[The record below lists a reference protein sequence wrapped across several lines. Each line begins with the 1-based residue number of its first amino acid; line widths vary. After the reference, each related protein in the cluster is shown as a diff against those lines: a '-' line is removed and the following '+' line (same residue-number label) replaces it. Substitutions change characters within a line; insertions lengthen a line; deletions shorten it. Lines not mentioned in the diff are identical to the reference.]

1 MRLWMPRRPV
11 DDASRQRFRTVTVLD
26 MPSAI
31 AALAAELIL
40 DQGPLALDQ
49 VHAVALEREVTRSR
63 TSSSLRQSLSGP
75 AFVLRP
81 DGRYDTAARMLQ
93 GSCFT
98 TRPRRSPRD
107 GVLWLSR
114 DVEPLF
120 ALGLARLPLKGG
132 GDVSPG
138 AGGAPTWVGP
148 AGWLPDVPHGEL
160 LALSWDGTA
169 LDVSPATSV
178 PAGDADIVADVRKM
192 LAAHASARHRD
203 RWPYAAAPP
212 LTAVVLSALL
222 EEPTL
227 FSTPVPPLSELL
239 PLPEDLRPL
248 VDDVPRTEL
257 EGYEVLQLP
266 VPRRVHR
273 ELQRRADL
281 LGDHLPDYAAMLL
294 GAAADRLLPSERPRY
309 DRYSAYDDV
318 YDDNVVAPAR
328 WAR

>member
-1 MRLWMPRRPV
+1 
-11 DDASRQRFRTVTVLD
+11 
-26 MPSAI
+26 MPSAL
-31 AALAAELIL
+31 ATLAAELIL
-40 DQGPLALDQ
+40 EQGPLPLNQIHAL
-49 VHAVALEREVTRSR
+49 ALEREITRSR

-81 DGRYDTAARMLQ
+81 DGRYDTAARLLQ

-98 TRPRRSPRD
+98 TRPRRLPRD

-114 DVEPLF
+114 DVDPLL
-120 ALGLARLPLKGG
+120 ALNRARLPLRGG
-132 GDVSPG
+132 GEVSPG
-138 AGGAPTWVGP
+138 AGDTPTWVGP
-148 AGWLPDVPHGEL
+148 AGWLPAVPAGEL
-160 LALSWDGTA
+160 LALSWNGSA
-169 LDVSPATSV
+169 LEVSPAASV
-178 PAGDADIVADVRKM
+178 PAADAEGVADVRKL
-192 LAAHASARHRD
+192 LASHASARHRD
-203 RWPYAAAPP
+203 RWPYAAASS

-222 EEPTL
+222 EDPTL
-227 FSTPVPPLSELL
+227 FAAPLPPLSELL

-248 VDDVPRTEL
+248 LDDAPRAER

-294 GAAADRLLPSERPRY
+294 GAAADRLLPSGRPRY
-309 DRYSAYDDV
+309 DPYSPYDDV
-318 YDDNVVAPAR
+318 YDDNVVSPAR

>member
-1 MRLWMPRRPV
+1 
-11 DDASRQRFRTVTVLD
+11 
-26 MPSAI
+26 MPSAF

-40 DQGPLALDQ
+40 EHGPLPLEQ
-49 VHAVALEREVTRSR
+49 LHAIALEREVTRAR
-63 TSSSLRQSLSGP
+63 SSGSLRQSLSAP
-75 AFVLRP
+75 AFILRP
-81 DGRYDTAARMLQ
+81 DGRYDTAARLLKEA
-93 GSCFT
+93 CFT
-98 TRPRRSPRD
+98 TRLRRAPRD

-114 DVEPLF
+114 DMDPLL
-120 ALGLARLPLKGG
+120 ALDTANLPLRSGG
-132 GDVSPG
+132 TISPG
-138 AGGAPTWVGP
+138 AGDMATWVGP
-148 AGWLPDVPHGEL
+148 AGWLPDVPAGEL

-169 LDVSPATSV
+169 LEVSPATSV
-178 PAGDADIVADVRKM
+178 PSADSDLVADVRKL

-203 RWPYAAAPP
+203 RWPYDAAPS

-227 FSTPVPPLSELL
+227 FSAPLPPLSELL

-248 VDDVPRTEL
+248 TDHLPRTEL
-257 EGYEVLQLP
+257 DGYDVLQLP
-266 VPRRVHR
+266 LPRRVHR

-309 DRYSAYDDV
+309 ERYSPYDDA

>member
-1 MRLWMPRRPV
+1 
-11 DDASRQRFRTVTVLD
+11 
-26 MPSAI
+26 MPSAL

-40 DQGPLALDQ
+40 DQGPLPLDQ
-49 VHAVALEREVTRSR
+49 IHAVALEREVTRSR
-63 TSSSLRQSLSGP
+63 TSNSLRQSLSGA
-75 AFVLRP
+75 AFFVRP
-81 DGRYDTAARMLQ
+81 DGRYDTAARLLQ

-114 DVEPLF
+114 DVDPLLALEPS
-120 ALGLARLPLKGG
+120 RLPLKAGG
-132 GDVSPG
+132 EVCPG
-138 AGGAPTWVGP
+138 AGDTATWVGP
-148 AGWLPDVPHGEL
+148 AGWLPDLPHGEL

-169 LDVSPATSV
+169 LEVSPARSV
-178 PAGDADIVADVRKM
+178 PASDSDDVAEVRTM
-192 LAAHASARHRD
+192 LAGHASARHRD
-203 RWPYAAAPP
+203 RWPSAATPP
-212 LTAVVLSALL
+212 LTAVVLSALI

-227 FSTPVPPLSELL
+227 FRKPLPPLSELL
-239 PLPEDLRPL
+239 PLPEHLRPL
-248 VDDVPRTEL
+248 VDDVPRREL
-257 EGYEVLQLP
+257 EGYDVLQLP

-294 GAAADRLLPSERPRY
+294 GAAADRLLPADRRPY
-309 DRYSAYDDV
+309 DRYTPYDDV